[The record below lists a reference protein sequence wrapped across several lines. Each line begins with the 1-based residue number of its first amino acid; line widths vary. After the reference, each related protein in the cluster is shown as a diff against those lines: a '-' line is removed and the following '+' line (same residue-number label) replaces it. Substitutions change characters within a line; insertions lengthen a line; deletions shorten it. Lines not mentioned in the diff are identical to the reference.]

1 MAKKKARSRFISVDD
16 HEKYSRSSG
25 GKYFKLVDD
34 GDSAKVRFMFRKPED
49 VKVCG
54 ATVHSLEING
64 AYPTVRCIKA
74 YEEPKDACPL
84 CREGY
89 DAKLRYFVPIY
100 NIDADKVQIFSNRG
114 PDFVKMIARK
124 AVRYAKKGEVA
135 QCIFELIRN
144 GEKGSLQTTYDAEFD
159 DKDNTTLDDLPDYEE
174 VLDSVILDKSE
185 DDMEYFIES
194 GEFPPEDEVKPRRGK
209 KAVEEDD
216 DDDYD
221 DYDEDD
227 DEIDDDDEEDEDDD
241 DEEDEED
248 EDDDFDEEED
258 DDEDED
264 DEDEDDDLE
273 DEDEE
278 DEDERPVRKSA
289 SKAKSKA
296 VQRRVPAKKGKR
308 K

>member
-25 GKYFKLVDD
+25 GKYFKLADD

-64 AYPTVRCIKA
+64 AYPTVRCLRS
-74 YEEPKDACPL
+74 YDEPRDVCPL

-89 DAKLRYFVPIY
+89 ETKVRYFVPIY
-100 NIDADKVQIFSNRG
+100 NIDADRVQIFNRG
-114 PDFVKMIARK
+114 QDFVKMIARK

-135 QCIFELIRN
+135 QCIFELVRN
-144 GEKGSLQTTYDAEFD
+144 GEKGSMQTTYDAEFD
-159 DKDNTTLDDLPDYEE
+159 DKDKTTLDDLPDYEE
-174 VLDSVILDKSE
+174 VLDSILLDKSE
-185 DDMEYFIES
+185 DDMEYFLES

-209 KAVEEDD
+209 KVVEEDED
-216 DDDYD
+216 DDD

-227 DEIDDDDEEDEDDD
+227 DEIDDDDEEDDDDD

-273 DEDEE
+273 DEDED